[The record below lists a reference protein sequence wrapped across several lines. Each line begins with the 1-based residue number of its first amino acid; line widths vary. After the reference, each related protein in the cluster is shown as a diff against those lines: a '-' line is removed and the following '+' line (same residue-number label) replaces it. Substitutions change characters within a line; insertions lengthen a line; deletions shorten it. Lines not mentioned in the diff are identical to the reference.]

1 MAHLYRNTVTRYVD
15 SEGKRVDRH
24 APGARKV
31 SERSKVWY
39 GRYRDGDSIE
49 RRVKLFT
56 NKAAS
61 RQALAELERKAE
73 LAKAGVSNPF
83 EAHARRPL
91 AEHLAEFVASLE
103 NAGRSA
109 DYVQPVESR
118 VRRIVDG
125 CRFRFI
131 GDISASSV
139 QAYLAE
145 QKRGGLGQRT
155 VNHYLQAV
163 KQFTK
168 WLVTDRRTNDN
179 RLAHLKAG
187 NAKMDVRRE
196 RRELDDGE
204 IRRLLETA
212 CTCTRHGFTLS
223 GWQRFTLYATALE
236 TGLRASELAS
246 LTPAHFDLET
256 DPPTVRIDAAD
267 EKARRGDV
275 LPLPADLVAILKPW
289 LAGMPPDA
297 PVWPG
302 TWADNKRAGKF
313 MQSDLRAARKAWLAE
328 SADEC
333 ERRERERSDF
343 LKYHDSDGRYAD
355 FHALRHT
362 YLSRLGRSG
371 ASAKAMQRLARHTT
385 VELTIGRYTHANL
398 FDLSAAVDRLPP
410 LPLGDS
416 PNKSAAELRAT
427 GTDGVQARDGQSVVG
442 RMVGRMVGQTA
453 DSDCV
458 PLKTIESGDGPEG
471 RSNAD
476 SATDERACKTRV
488 SEADCAPLR
497 RDEIESGSGKESN
510 LPDDFS
516 AVTLGLKPRAV
527 TPQPVAADTSC
538 ADGLSVVGRLV
549 GRDSRKTPESDPRLA
564 RLMAAWPA
572 LPEGVRAKILA
583 LLDSA

>member
-15 SEGKRVDRH
+15 SEGKRVHRD

-39 GRYRDGDSIE
+39 GRYRDADSIE

-56 NKAAS
+56 NKVAS
-61 RQALAELERKAE
+61 RQALAERERKAE
-73 LAKAGVSNPF
+73 LAKAGVCNPF

-91 AEHLAEFVASLE
+91 AEHLADFVASLE
-103 NAGRSA
+103 NAGRTP

-145 QKRGGLGQRT
+145 QKRAGLGQRT
-155 VNHYLQAV
+155 INHYLQAV

-179 RLAHLKAG
+179 RLAHLKGG
-187 NAKMDVRRE
+187 NAKTDVRRE
-196 RRELDDGE
+196 RRELNDGE
-204 IRRLLETA
+204 IRRLLETTR
-212 CTCTRHGFTLS
+212 TCTRHGFTLS

-246 LTPAHFDLET
+246 LTPVHFDFET
-256 DPPTVRIDAAD
+256 DPQTVRIDAAD

-275 LPLPADLVAILKPW
+275 LPLPADLVVILKPW

-302 TWADNKRAGKF
+302 KWADNKRAGKF
-313 MQSDLRAARKAWLAE
+313 MQSDLKAARRAWLDE
-328 SADEC
+328 SADEA
-333 ERRERERSDF
+333 ERKERERSDF
-343 LKYHDSDGRYAD
+343 LKYRDSDGRYAD
-355 FHALRHT
+355 FHSLRHT

-385 VELTIGRYTHANL
+385 VELTLGRYTHANL
-398 FDLSAAVDRLPP
+398 FDLSAAVDQLPP
-410 LPLGDS
+410 LPIGNS
-416 PNKSAAELRAT
+416 PAESTRAVLRAT
-427 GTDGVQARDGQSVVG
+427 GTDNVQAGGRQSVVG
-442 RMVGRMVGQTA
+442 RLVGRLVGQTA

-458 PLKTIESGDGPEG
+458 PLKTIESGDGAEG
-471 RSNAD
+471 RSDAGAAD
-476 SATDERACKTRV
+476 DKSPSKTRAF
-488 SEADCAPLR
+488 EADCAPLR
-497 RDEIESGSGKESN
+497 RDETASGSGWESN
-510 LPDDFS
+510 PPDHFS
-516 AVTLGLKPRAV
+516 AVSLGLKPRAV
-527 TPQPVAADTSC
+527 TRSANTP
-538 ADGLSVVGRLV
+538 GVVFSNAKNTV
-549 GRDSRKTPESDPRLA
+549 TPCQSNTYVD
-564 RLMAAWPA
+564 
-572 LPEGVRAKILA
+572 
-583 LLDSA
+583 